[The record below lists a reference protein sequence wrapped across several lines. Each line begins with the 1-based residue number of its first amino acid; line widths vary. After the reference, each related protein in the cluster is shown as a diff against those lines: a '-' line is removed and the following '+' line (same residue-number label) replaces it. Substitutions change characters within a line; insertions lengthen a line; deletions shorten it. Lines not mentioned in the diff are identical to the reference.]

1 MSIRNI
7 AVIVDDVELN
17 REILSEMLAGE
28 FDILQAENGREA
40 LDAVEQN
47 ADRVAV
53 LLLDLM
59 MPVMDG
65 YQVLEELIR
74 SGRIQKFPV
83 LIISGETDFAAEE
96 KCLSMGVTDFVKK
109 PFSPDL
115 VLKRVKNSVSL
126 STYRDHLEEKVAE
139 QTAILREQ
147 ADELK
152 RNNRRLEEMNERII
166 ELLANVVEARSMES
180 GTHVKRVKGYS
191 RILAEDIRDHYP
203 EYGITDHMADSIY
216 HASAMHDIGK
226 IRIPDAV
233 LLKPGRLTPEEFEI
247 IKQHSKF
254 GGEILDSCPDL
265 WDKDYLDLCRQICL
279 YHHEKWD
286 GRGYPF
292 GLAGDEIPIAAQL
305 VSVAD
310 CYDALTTDR
319 VYKKAFTSERAYEM
333 IQGGECGMFNPKVME
348 AFRRCRG
355 RFEELMG
362 ETQETVGEDGNEHN
376 G

>member
-1 MSIRNI
+1 
-7 AVIVDDVELN
+7 
-17 REILSEMLAGE
+17 
-28 FDILQAENGREA
+28 
-40 LDAVEQN
+40 
-47 ADRVAV
+47 
-53 LLLDLM
+53 M

-65 YQVLEELIR
+65 YRVLEELIR

-180 GTHVKRVKGYS
+180 GTHVKRVKGYT
-191 RILAEDIRDHYP
+191 RILAEDIRDHDP
-203 EYGITDHMADSIY
+203 EYGITDRMVDSIY

-247 IKQHSKF
+247 VKPHTNEFACFLK
-254 GGEILDSCPDL
+254 PP
-265 WDKDYLDLCRQICL
+265 R
-279 YHHEKWD
+279 
-286 GRGYPF
+286 
-292 GLAGDEIPIAAQL
+292 
-305 VSVAD
+305 
-310 CYDALTTDR
+310 R
-319 VYKKAFTSERAYEM
+319 VV
-333 IQGGECGMFNPKVME
+333 P
-348 AFRRCRG
+348 
-355 RFEELMG
+355 L
-362 ETQETVGEDGNEHN
+362 
-376 G
+376 

>member
-1 MSIRNI
+1 MAVRDI

-17 REILSEMLAGE
+17 REILSEMLSGRFA
-28 FDILQAENGREA
+28 ILQGADGREA
-40 LDAVEQN
+40 LDAIERN

-65 YQVLEELIR
+65 YQVLEELAR
-74 SGRIQKFPV
+74 TGRIRQFPV

-96 KCLSMGVTDFVKK
+96 KCLSMGVTDFIKK

-115 VLKRVKNSVSL
+115 VLRRVENSVSL
-126 STYRDHLEEKVAE
+126 SSYRNSLEEKVAE
-139 QTAILREQ
+139 QTAILRRQ
-147 ADELK
+147 ADELQ
-152 RNNRRLEEMNERII
+152 RHNERLEEMNERII
-166 ELLANVVEARSMES
+166 ELLANIVEARSMES

-191 RILAEDIRDHYP
+191 RILAEDLRTHSP
-203 EYGITDHMADSIY
+203 EYGITEHVADSIY

-247 IKQHSKF
+247 IKKHSAF
-254 GGEILDSCPDL
+254 GAEILDSCPDL
-265 WDKDYLDLCRQICL
+265 WDKEYLELCRQICL
-279 YHHEKWD
+279 CHHEKWD
-286 GRGYPF
+286 GRGYPN
-292 GLAGDEIPIAAQL
+292 GLSGDDIPIAAQI

-319 VYKKAFTSERAYEM
+319 VYKKAFTSERAFEM
-333 IQGGECGMFNPKVME
+333 IRGGECGAFNPKVLD
-348 AFRRCRG
+348 AFGRCRKQ
-355 RFEELMG
+355 FEDYMLQ
-362 ETQETVGEDGNEHN
+362 TKED
-376 G
+376 